1 MAVTELEAVSET
13 LFLPL
18 YALALESRAA
28 RPILI
33 DREAVQITEELNRTF
48 ATSDRRLHRK
58 LARGRFP
65 RTAVTTVALR
75 IRHFAQVVTTCLERE
90 PEGIIVSLGCGL
102 SNRRSRVD
110 NGTMRWVGL
119 DLPAVIQLRQRYF
132 EDTERF
138 RSIAKSVLEFDWMD
152 RLPDEPGEHFLFV
165 AEGLFPYLPE
175 DGLRD
180 LVTELHRRFP
190 GAELVAEFAS
200 RKVARLMSGRLGRG
214 KLRRRFGLSDDVW
227 FHSGLTDPRE
237 PETWAEGIKLL
248 DEWCYF
254 DESEPRIDWMRPF
267 TRLEVVGRALFVAR
281 YRLG

>member
-1 MAVTELEAVSET
+1 MAVPELEAVSET

-18 YALALESRAA
+18 YALALEARAA

-33 DREAVQITEELNRTF
+33 DREAVQLTEELNRTF
-48 ATSDRRLHRK
+48 ATSDRRLYRK

-75 IRHFAQVVTTCLERE
+75 IRHFDQVVEAFLERE
-90 PEGIIVSLGCGL
+90 PEGVVVSLGCGL

-110 NGTMRWVGL
+110 NGAMRWVDL
-119 DLPAVIQLRQRYF
+119 DLPAVIQLRQGHF
-132 EDTERF
+132 DDTERI

-152 RLPDEPGEHFLFV
+152 GLPDDPGERFLFV

-175 DGLRD
+175 DGVKD
-180 LVTELHRRFP
+180 LVRELHGRFP
-190 GAELVAEFAS
+190 SAELVAEFAS
-200 RKVARLMSGRLGRG
+200 RKVARLMSGRLGKG
-214 KLRRRFGLSDDVW
+214 KLRRRFGLSDNVW
-227 FHSGLTDPRE
+227 FRSGLTDPRE
-237 PETWAEGIKLL
+237 PETWAEGIRLL
-248 DEWCYF
+248 EVWCYF

-267 TRLEVVGRALFVAR
+267 TRLEVVGRPLFVGR